1 MAIHRQ
7 TITDSTTGEDVMKKI
22 LFFRGLLCLMLA
34 VAAPTDFAHAQSAA
48 TGANQ
53 YPTKTIRFVIPFS
66 AGGLSDILGRIVGQ
80 KLSES
85 VGQPVIMDNRPGAS
99 GNIGAELV
107 AKAPPDGYVLL
118 INSINYVINPGLI
131 RPPFDPIKDF
141 AAVSLIASGPPL
153 VLAVHPSLPVKS
165 VKELVALAKTRPGE
179 LNFANSGIGTS
190 PHLAGELLRH
200 MTGIKIVQV
209 PYRGSVQSIYAVIG
223 GEVAVIFPNL
233 TVALPHMKSGKLR
246 ALAVTSIKRAP
257 AAPELPTMD
266 ESGLRGF
273 EVNGFIG
280 LLAPAATPP
289 AIVSRLNSEIV
300 KMRKQ
305 SDFVER
311 FESNGMEP
319 VASAPEPFA
328 RYMEREIAK
337 WDKVIKTAGVRAE

>member
-1 MAIHRQ
+1 
-7 TITDSTTGEDVMKKI
+7 MKNNAVV
-22 LFFRGLLCLMLA
+22 RSLLYSVLA
-34 VAAPTDFAHAQSAA
+34 VVAPAGVAHAQSTAA
-48 TGANQ
+48 GAKQ

-66 AGGLSDILGRIVGQ
+66 AGGLSDILGRLVGQ

-85 VGQPVIMDNRPGAS
+85 VGQPVIMDNRAGAS

-107 AKAPPDGYVLL
+107 AKAPPDGYTLL
-118 INSINYVINPGLI
+118 INSINYVINPGLM
-131 RPPFDPIKDF
+131 RPPFDPIRDF

-153 VLAVHPSLPVKS
+153 VLAVHPSMPVKS
-165 VKELVALAKTRPGE
+165 VKELVALAKARPGE

-200 MTGIKIVQV
+200 TTGIKIVQV
-209 PYRGSVQSIYAVIG
+209 PYKGSVQSIYAVIS

-233 TVALPHMKSGKLR
+233 TVALPHVKTGKLR

-257 AAPELPTMD
+257 TAPELPTMD

-289 AIVSRLNSEIV
+289 AIVSLLNSEIV
-300 KMRKQ
+300 KMRQ
-305 SDFVER
+305 QPDFVER

-319 VASAPEPFA
+319 VASAPEPFT
-328 RYMEREIAK
+328 RYMEHEIAK
-337 WDKVIKTAGVRAE
+337 WDKVIKAAGVRAE

>member
-1 MAIHRQ
+1 
-7 TITDSTTGEDVMKKI
+7 MKNNA
-22 LFFRGLLCLMLA
+22 LFRGLLWSVLA
-34 VAAPTDFAHAQSAA
+34 VAAATSVAHAQGTA
-48 TGANQ
+48 TGAKA
-53 YPTKTIRFVIPFS
+53 YPTKAIRFVIPFS
-66 AGGLSDILGRIVGQ
+66 AGGFSDILGRIIGQ

-107 AKAPPDGYVLL
+107 AKAPPDGYTLL

-131 RPPFDPIKDF
+131 RPPFDPIRDF
-141 AAVSLIASGPPL
+141 AAISLIASGPPL
-153 VLAVHPSLPVKS
+153 VLAVHPSMPVKS
-165 VKELVALAKTRPGE
+165 VRELVALAKARPGE

-190 PHLAGELLRH
+190 PHLAGELLRD

-209 PYRGSVQSIYAVIG
+209 PYKGSVQSIYAVIS
-223 GEVAVIFPNL
+223 GEVAVTFPNL
-233 TVALPHMKSGKLR
+233 TVALPHMKTGKLR

-257 AAPELPTMD
+257 TAPELPTMN

-273 EVNGFIG
+273 EVSGFIG

-289 AIVSRLNSEIV
+289 AIVSLLNSEIV

-305 SDFVER
+305 PDFVER
-311 FESNGMEP
+311 FEGSGMEP
-319 VASAPEPFA
+319 VASAPELFT

-337 WDKVIKTAGVRAE
+337 WDKVIKAAGVRAE

>member
-1 MAIHRQ
+1 
-7 TITDSTTGEDVMKKI
+7 MKKT
-22 LFFRGLLCLMLA
+22 LFFQGLLCSTLA
-34 VAAPTDFAHAQSAA
+34 VAATAEVAHAQGTAA
-48 TGANQ
+48 GTKP
-53 YPTKTIRFVIPFS
+53 YPARTIRFVIPFS
-66 AGGLSDILGRIVGQ
+66 AGGFSDILGRIIGQ

-107 AKAPPDGYVLL
+107 AKAPPDGYTLL

-131 RPPFDPIKDF
+131 RPPFDPIRDF

-153 VLAVHPSLPVKS
+153 VLAVHPSMPVKS
-165 VKELVALAKTRPGE
+165 VKELVALAKARPGE

-190 PHLAGELLRH
+190 PHLAGELLRD

-209 PYRGSVQSIYAVIG
+209 PYKGSVQSIYAVIS
-223 GEVAVIFPNL
+223 GEVAVTFPNL
-233 TVALPHMKSGKLR
+233 TVALPHMKTGKLR
-246 ALAVTSIKRAP
+246 ALAVTSIKRA
-257 AAPELPTMD
+257 AAAAELPTMD

-289 AIVSRLNSEIV
+289 AIVSLLNGEIV

-305 SDFVER
+305 PDFVER
-311 FESNGMEP
+311 FESSGMEP
-319 VASAPEPFA
+319 VASAPDSFT
-328 RYMEREIAK
+328 RYMEHEIAK
-337 WDKVIKTAGVRAE
+337 WNKIIKAAGVRAE

>member
-1 MAIHRQ
+1 
-7 TITDSTTGEDVMKKI
+7 MKNNA
-22 LFFRGLLCLMLA
+22 FFRGLLCSVLA
-34 VAAPTDFAHAQSAA
+34 VVAPAGVAHAQSIAA
-48 TGANQ
+48 GAKQ
-53 YPTKTIRFVIPFS
+53 YPTRTIRFVIPFS
-66 AGGLSDILGRIVGQ
+66 AGGFSDILGRIIGQ

-107 AKAPPDGYVLL
+107 AKAPPDGYTLL

-131 RPPFDPIKDF
+131 RPPFDPIRDF

-153 VLAVHPSLPVKS
+153 VLAVHPSMPVKS
-165 VKELVALAKTRPGE
+165 VKELVALAKARPGE

-190 PHLAGELLRH
+190 PHLAGELLRD

-209 PYRGSVQSIYAVIG
+209 PYKGSVQSIYAVIS
-223 GEVAVIFPNL
+223 GEVAVTFPNL
-233 TVALPHMKSGKLR
+233 TVALPHMKTGKLR
-246 ALAVTSIKRAP
+246 ALAVTSIKRA
-257 AAPELPTMD
+257 AAAAELPTMD

-289 AIVSRLNSEIV
+289 AIVSLLNGEIV

-305 SDFVER
+305 PDFVER
-311 FESNGMEP
+311 FESSGMEP
-319 VASAPEPFA
+319 VASAPESFT
-328 RYMEREIAK
+328 RYMEHEIAK
-337 WDKVIKTAGVRAE
+337 WNKIIKAAGVRAE

>member
-1 MAIHRQ
+1 
-7 TITDSTTGEDVMKKI
+7 MKNI
-22 LFFRGLLCLMLA
+22 LFIRGLLCLMLTVGA
-34 VAAPTDFAHAQSAA
+34 WAGVAHAQSSA
-48 TGANQ
+48 TGARE
-53 YPTKTIRFVIPFS
+53 YPAKTIRFVIPFS

-107 AKAPPDGYVLL
+107 AKAPPDGYALL

-141 AAVSLIASGPPL
+141 APVSLIASGPPL
-153 VLAVHPSLPVKS
+153 VLAVHPSMPVKS
-165 VKELVALAKTRPGE
+165 VKELVALAKARPGE

-190 PHLAGELLRH
+190 PHLAGELLRY
-200 MTGIKIVQV
+200 MTGINIVQV

-223 GEVAVIFPNL
+223 GEVAVTFPNL
-233 TVALPHMKSGKLR
+233 TVAQPHMKTGKLR

-257 AAPELPTMD
+257 TAPALPTMD

-289 AIVSRLNSEIV
+289 SIVSLLNSEIV

-305 SDFVER
+305 PDFVER

-319 VASAPEPFA
+319 VASTPEAFT
-328 RYMEREIAK
+328 RYMEHEIAK
-337 WDKVIKTAGVRAE
+337 WNKVIKAAGVRAE